1 MANQAYAVENEPR
14 WFRYGRAVLGGVAL
28 SAILIG
34 LGLLYTVGEGGTSRE
49 LWVNQLFINA
59 IMVVG
64 LSIFVG
70 NTGIMSFGHLG
81 FATLAGYIVA
91 LLIIPVERK
100 VRQIP
105 NAPFGIV
112 DLSFSP
118 WMATLI
124 AVTLVTLFAF
134 LLSFVLT
141 RSGQGIF
148 AATIITLALLEIIHE
163 ATLSWGAL
171 TAGGVGL
178 GFIPKLTDRTP
189 IIITLIISI
198 MVARVFAET
207 AFGRWAKAARE
218 DDIAAN
224 VLGISASIPRTI
236 ALLLSVVIVSFG
248 ASLKVQ
254 DIGSMTPRLMF
265 FEPTLLILSM
275 LIVGGRRSLTG
286 ALVGVVVIAIG
297 NEFSRVTGDAWSDI
311 PVINLIFRPTLS
323 QLFLGGVMLFT
334 MLYRPDGLIKDWEL
348 DHLLRDWWRRKERK
362 PNQLASAPDLRDRPV
377 RTLYV
382 EHLTVD
388 FGGFRALNDVSLQVS
403 SHEIVGLIGPNGA
416 GKTTLL
422 NAVTGF
428 APVTSGQVRIDNRIV
443 SGKSPH
449 QLARAG
455 LARTFQNLRLFKD
468 LSVQENVAVS
478 ALAAERLQ
486 DQAVDPQITRLLVE
500 GNLWEQ
506 RYYRA
511 NELDYG
517 NQRRLELARAAAR
530 IPDFLLLDEPTS
542 GMSDEESARM
552 IEHIRH
558 MATSIGAGVLVIDHD
573 LHFITNLCDRIYVL
587 DYGTLIAHG
596 APHIIKTD
604 ERVRSAYLGG

>member
-1 MANQAYAVENEPR
+1 
-14 WFRYGRAVLGGVAL
+14 
-28 SAILIG
+28 
-34 LGLLYTVGEGGTSRE
+34 
-49 LWVNQLFINA
+49 
-59 IMVVG
+59 
-64 LSIFVG
+64 
-70 NTGIMSFGHLG
+70 
-81 FATLAGYIVA
+81 
-91 LLIIPVERK
+91 
-100 VRQIP
+100 
-105 NAPFGIV
+105 
-112 DLSFSP
+112 
-118 WMATLI
+118 
-124 AVTLVTLFAF
+124 
-134 LLSFVLT
+134 
-141 RSGQGIF
+141 
-148 AATIITLALLEIIHE
+148 
-163 ATLSWGAL
+163 
-171 TAGGVGL
+171 
-178 GFIPKLTDRTP
+178 
-189 IIITLIISI
+189 
-198 MVARVFAET
+198 
-207 AFGRWAKAARE
+207 
-218 DDIAAN
+218 
-224 VLGISASIPRTI
+224 
-236 ALLLSVVIVSFG
+236 LSVVIVAFG

-348 DHLLRDWWRRKERK
+348 DHLLRDWWRRKEHK
-362 PNQLASAPDLRDRPV
+362 PNQLAPAPDLRDRPV

-422 NAVTGF
+422 NAITGF

-478 ALAAERLQ
+478 ALAAEHLQ